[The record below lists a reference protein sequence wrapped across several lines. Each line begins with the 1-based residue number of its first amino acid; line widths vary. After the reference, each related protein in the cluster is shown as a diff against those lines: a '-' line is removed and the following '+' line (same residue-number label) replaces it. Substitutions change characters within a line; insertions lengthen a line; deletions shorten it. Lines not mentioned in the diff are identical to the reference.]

1 MRLILSILANLCI
14 ICSIQG
20 QDLSGK
26 WKGYFVPNNE
36 TEGRVY
42 NYELDIKENGNH
54 QLTVTTLTHFLNNYS
69 AKAVATGLHTIVT
82 KQVSVTETH
91 FENLKIEDKFLA
103 CLMTNFLEYSSIR
116 EHEMLQGTYISSS
129 ATTGKD
135 CGGGS
140 VYLEKTKDY
149 NEWAVSKKITEK
161 KPKTTAP
168 TKVTMT
174 VNNKV
179 LAVGKEKA
187 NAGSPVISTNAKVA
201 NPRQQIAAITN
212 VNIIENK
219 PLKAATEKNIITNR
233 KDTKSNQVADQTA
246 AINKS
251 AIDNNNNH
259 NQSDEVIT
267 QNVTIDSEKKQATNF
282 QVIPWVLVGRENK
295 LVKRII
301 TNNKRISIDLYD
313 NGTIDNDTI
322 MVYDNKQLIVANK
335 RLSYKAIHIDL
346 NFSESDDEH
355 EIIIVAQNMGT
366 VPPNTALLVLKDG
379 NLRQEY
385 FITSTNKMNAKLI
398 ITYQPIIDPAKPA
411 QQ

>member
-1 MRLILSILANLCI
+1 MLSILANLCI
-14 ICSIQG
+14 LCTIQG
-20 QDLSGK
+20 QDLSGI

-54 QLTVTTLTHFLNNYS
+54 QLAVTTLTHFLNNYS
-69 AKAVATGLHTIVT
+69 AKAIAAGLHTIST
-82 KQVSVTETH
+82 NQVSINETH
-91 FENLKIEDKFLA
+91 FENLKLADQFLA

-129 ATTGKD
+129 AKTGKD

-140 VYLEKTKDY
+140 VYLEKITALNNWTVAKQR
-149 NEWAVSKKITEK
+149 NEKT
-161 KPKTTAP
+161 PKLIAP
-168 TKVTMT
+168 TKT
-174 VNNKV
+174 VAIPNNKV
-179 LAVGKEKA
+179 NNNHIETTKA
-187 NAGSPVISTNAKVA
+187 TTPIVSTSAK
-201 NPRQQIAAITN
+201 AITSN
-212 VNIIENK
+212 SKKAPTTSVSNQIITK
-219 PLKAATEKNIITNR
+219 PIKPVTEKNIIANQ
-233 KDTKSNQVADQTA
+233 KEIKLNQVADQTA

-251 AIDNNNNH
+251 ATDNSNNH
-259 NQSDEVIT
+259 NQSEEVIT
-267 QNVTIDSEKKQATNF
+267 QNASLDSEKKQAASF

-295 LVKRII
+295 LVKKII
-301 TNNKRISIDLYD
+301 THNKKISIDLYD

-346 NFSESDDEH
+346 TFSESNNEH

-379 NLRQEY
+379 SLRQEY

-398 ITYQPIIDPAKPA
+398 IDYQPLIDPAKPGP
-411 QQ
+411 Q